1 VGNGAPV
8 NSRPFF
14 LGGEPVITPET
25 APVHRPYDG
34 RLIAEVCLAGTAE
47 AARAIDV
54 AQEAFERTRRSA
66 LVDRARLL
74 RNIANAIGQRSGE
87 FVDLLVAEAGKPVT
101 LARMEVQ
108 RAQATFELAAAAAL
122 EPNGHPI
129 EMEATTAGAGHS
141 GWARRFPL
149 GVILGI
155 TPFNFPLN
163 LVAHKV
169 APCLATGNTMIV
181 KPAMKT
187 PLCALLLGEILA
199 ECGAPAGQISFIPF
213 GHAQVAPLLRD
224 PRIKM
229 LSFTGGVDVGWRL
242 KSQAIKQK
250 VTLELGGNA
259 ACLVEPDA
267 DWQKHAAKMAVG
279 AFAYAGQSCISV
291 QRIFAH
297 QEIYE
302 DFKAEFLTQV
312 AAMAK
317 VGDPRDEATLVGP
330 MITHGALDQV
340 VAWIKEA
347 QGQGARLLTPWKVE
361 GQILHPVV
369 LENVPRNAAISREE
383 AFAPV
388 VVLEPYTD
396 FAAGLAAVN
405 DSKFGL
411 QAGVFTH
418 DLGKISRA
426 YDELDVGGV
435 LINQVPTFR
444 TENMPYGGVKDSGF
458 GREGVRYAMED
469 MTELKSLVIN
479 ERGL

>member
-1 VGNGAPV
+1 MKPQ
-8 NSRPFF
+8 SFL
-14 LGGEPVITPET
+14 LGGRPVTTEET
-25 APVHRPYDG
+25 AAVRNPYDG
-34 RLIAEVCLAGTAE
+34 SPVADICVAGAPEIAEALDLAEQTFTA
-47 AARAIDV
+47 
-54 AQEAFERTRRSA
+54 TRRTPLIERS
-66 LVDRARLL
+66 RLL
-74 RNIANAIGQRSGE
+74 RRVADGLGRRADE
-87 FVDLLVAEAGKPVT
+87 FVELLIAEAGKPVT
-101 LARMEVQ
+101 LAKMEVQ

-169 APCLATGNTMIV
+169 APCLATGNTMIL

-187 PLCALLLGEILA
+187 PLCALLLGEVLA
-199 ECGAPAGQISFIPF
+199 ECGAPAGQIAFLPF
-213 GHAQVAPLLRD
+213 GHAHVDTLLRD
-224 PRIKM
+224 PRVKM
-229 LSFTGGVDVGWRL
+229 LSFTGGVEVGWKL
-242 KSQAIKQK
+242 KTEAVKQK

-259 ACLVEPDA
+259 ACVVEPDS
-267 DWQKHAAKMAVG
+267 DWAKHATKMAVG

-291 QRIFAH
+291 QRIFA
-297 QEIYE
+297 QETIY
-302 DFKAEFLTQV
+302 DSFKDAFLAQV
-312 AAMAK
+312 REKAVA
-317 VGDPRDEATLVGP
+317 GDPRDPRTLVGP
-330 MITHGALDQV
+330 MITPAALDNV
-340 VAWIKEA
+340 VGWVKAAEA
-347 QGQGARLLTPWKVE
+347 RGAKLLTPLRVE
-361 GQILHPVV
+361 GQVLHPVV
-369 LENVPRNAAISREE
+369 LENVPRDAAISCEE

-388 VVLEPYTD
+388 VVLESYRTFED
-396 FAAGLAAVN
+396 GLAAVN

-411 QAGVFTH
+411 QAGVFTS
-418 DLGKISRA
+418 DMTKAWQA
-426 YDELDVGGV
+426 YDTLDVGGV

-479 ERGL
+479 ERGA